1 MDQEAPANKRLSFP
15 FSVKR
20 DYDLTLIIYGFG
32 YIAKM

>member
-1 MDQEAPANKRLSFP
+1 MDQEAPTNKRLSFP

-20 DYDLTLIIYGFG
+20 DNDLTLIIYGFG